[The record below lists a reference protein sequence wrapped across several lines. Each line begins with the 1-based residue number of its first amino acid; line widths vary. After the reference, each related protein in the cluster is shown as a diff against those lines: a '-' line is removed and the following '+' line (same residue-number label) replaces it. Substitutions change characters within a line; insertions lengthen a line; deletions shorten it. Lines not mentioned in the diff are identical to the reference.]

1 MGENSRLITANPAR
15 RGVIVSNELFR
26 QHGKSKGERA
36 IVQGDDTNRIST
48 RPEGPPN
55 PVAIDKEEYEGPV
68 IGVDSYTDRFE
79 GAEPGQREYHDI
91 ESRASTTKLA
101 THSTAA
107 ALKSEIA
114 EIRAFKP
121 IAWDLPI
128 WGSGQLSEAILKRLA
143 DTVDQLKVVMRASDS
158 LRNQVEALSEVKKP
172 RTASDAEEIT
182 EETKDE

>member
-1 MGENSRLITANPAR
+1 M
-15 RGVIVSNELFR
+15 SNELFR
-26 QHGKSKGERA
+26 RDGKGKGERA
-36 IVQGDDTNRIST
+36 IVQGDDTRRIST

-55 PVAIDKEEYEGPV
+55 PLAVNNEKYEGSV

-79 GAEPGQREYHDI
+79 SAEPGQRLYHDI
-91 ESRASTTKLA
+91 ESRVSTTKLA

-114 EIRAFKP
+114 EIRALKP

-128 WGSGQLSEAILKRLA
+128 WSSGQLSEAILKRLG

-158 LRNQVEALSEVKKP
+158 LRNQVEAISEVKKP
-172 RTASDAEEIT
+172 ETAADVEEIT